1 MDFTNGDHA
10 STADTTPDKGGAN
23 AGFRPHELLES
34 ALATCINMTLRMVA
48 EKQQIKLNGAC
59 VTVVLD
65 RSDPSHPVFEYRV
78 HVDDVTD
85 EERGALLS
93 AIATCP
99 VRRTL
104 SAPLAF
110 RLAAE

>member
-34 ALATCINMTLRMVA
+34 ALATCMNMTLRMVA
-48 EKQQIKLNGAC
+48 ERQQIRLAGAS

-78 HVDDVTD
+78 QIDDVSD
-85 EERGALLS
+85 EERVALLS
-93 AIATCP
+93 AIVTCP

-110 RLAAE
+110 RLATE